1 MSLIPPLLQQW
12 FDNKHWQVRDFQQQV
27 LTVAQRCRAL
37 ILIAPTGAGKTLS
50 GFLPV
55 LCELIAAKTPPQ
67 RLHTLYISPLKALT
81 QDIHRNLLTPIAE
94 MALPIQV
101 ETRTGDTPAHKRQRQ
116 RRQPP
121 HILLTT
127 PESLMLMLSYA
138 DAAQL
143 FASVRYVIIDE
154 LHGMLG
160 NKRGDFCRLA
170 LAQLAHFAPQAVHIG
185 LSATLAKPAL
195 AAQWLGSKAQPAQL
209 IEVTEGASAS
219 LQLLQA
225 QARLPFAG
233 HSASYAASELYQ
245 QIQAAQ
251 RTLLF
256 VNTRAQAERLFQLL
270 WEVNTAG
277 LAIALYHGSLSVE
290 QRRKTE
296 QMMASG
302 QLRAIVATSA
312 LELGIDWNEL
322 DQVIQVGAPK
332 GVSRLL
338 QRIGRANHRW
348 QESSVAWLVPA
359 NRFEVIECVA
369 AIDAIQQ
376 GALDMPWQAEG
387 AWDVLPQFIL
397 NCACAEPVTPT
408 ALYERIVE
416 TSPYE
421 HLDYASFIAIWEFTC
436 FGGAALRHYD
446 RYMRLQEDSDGYWRP
461 ASKTVIQR
469 HRQNVGTIV
478 EAAKLR
484 VKRLNRGSRGSI
496 IGEVEE
502 YFAQQLVAGDTFVIA
517 GEVVA
522 FEAIRDMQV
531 QVRPT
536 QQKDAKIPSFAG
548 GQLPL
553 STFLAEQVR
562 TILATPDRWRHF
574 PTQVQEWLSL
584 QRAFSSIPEP
594 SHLLIE
600 HFPRHKHFITVLYTF
615 DGRKANQTLGM
626 LITKRMEK
634 LGLKPLSFSVTDYGL
649 ALHSLRPVKAT
660 QCAQLVNPDILGDEL
675 ADWMLQSPMLKRAF
689 RQVAVVSGLIEQ
701 HYHSTHKS
709 MKQVT
714 FSTDLI
720 YDTLRQHEPDHVL
733 LQMTRREAE
742 TELLDI
748 PRLTELLIRYCDKQQ
763 FKCLPQAS
771 PLSLPIIYAVRTEQ
785 VTGSA
790 SLSLMDSASIDDEA
804 EQAMAEIRALL
815 HGCD

>member
-1 MSLIPPLLQQW
+1 MPEIPSVLQQW
-12 FDNKHWQVRDFQQQV
+12 FDRRDWEIRNFQYQV
-27 LTVAQRCRAL
+27 LEKSSAANAIV
-37 ILIAPTGAGKTLS
+37 LIAPTGAGKTLS
-50 GFLPV
+50 GFLPA
-55 LCELIAAKTPPQ
+55 LCELATGNTPPN

-81 QDIHRNLLTPIAE
+81 QDIHRNLLIPIDE
-94 MALPIQV
+94 MSLPINV

-127 PESLMLMLSYA
+127 PESLMLMLSYT

-143 FASVRYVIIDE
+143 FSSLRYVIIDE

-160 NKRGDFCRLA
+160 NKRGDFTSLA
-170 LAQLAHFAPQAVHIG
+170 LAQLSYLAPQLVRIG
-185 LSATLAKPAL
+185 LSATLANPTL
-195 AAQWLGSKAQPAQL
+195 AAQWLGTPGYSAEL
-209 IEVTEGASAS
+209 IEVSEGARA
-219 LQLLQA
+219 QIRLLESRE
-225 QARLPFAG
+225 RLPFAG
-233 HSASYAASELYQ
+233 HSAAYAAADLYQ
-245 QIQAAQ
+245 AVKMAT

-270 WEVNTAG
+270 WEVNKDG
-277 LAIALYHGSLSVE
+277 LPIALYHGSLSVE

-296 QMMASG
+296 QMMAAG

-312 LELGIDWNEL
+312 LELGIDWNDL

-338 QRIGRANHRW
+338 QRIGRSNHRW
-348 QESSVAWLVPA
+348 NEASVASLLPA
-359 NRFEVIECVA
+359 NRFEVVECVA

-376 GALDMPWQAEG
+376 GQLDMAWRAEG
-387 AWDVLPQFIL
+387 AWDVLPQFIM
-397 NCACAEPVTPT
+397 NCACERPVTPQM
-408 ALYERIVE
+408 LYQRMVSA
-416 TSPYE
+416 TPYA
-421 HLDYASFIAIWEFTC
+421 HLDYESFLAIWEFTC

-446 RYMRLQEDSDGYWRP
+446 RYRRLLEQPGGHWVP
-461 ASKTVIQR
+461 ASKTVVQR

-484 VKRLNRGSRGSI
+484 VKRLKRGNQGTI

-502 YFAQQLVAGDTFVIA
+502 YFAQQLTLGDTFVIA
-517 GEVVA
+517 GEVLA

-531 QVRPT
+531 HAWPT
-536 QQKDAKIPSFAG
+536 SNKDAKIPSFVG

-562 TILATPDRWRHF
+562 HILSSPERWSQF
-574 PTQVQEWLSL
+574 PEQVREWLQI
-584 QRAFSSIPEP
+584 QREFSQIPQS
-594 SHLLIE
+594 SHLLVE
-600 HFPRHKHFITVLYTF
+600 QFPRQGHFVLILYTF

-626 LITKRMEK
+626 LLTKRMEK
-634 LGLKPLSFSVTDYGL
+634 EGLKPLSFSVTDYGL
-649 ALHSLRPVKAT
+649 AINTLRPVSCE
-660 QCAQLVNPDILGDEL
+660 QSQRLVNPDILGDEL

-742 TELLDI
+742 TELLDL
-748 PRLTELLIRYCDKQQ
+748 PRLTELLIRYNDRQQ
-763 FKCLPQAS
+763 FVDLPGAS
-771 PLSLPIIYAVRTEQ
+771 PLSLPIIYAVRNEQ
-785 VTGSA
+785 VQGSA
-790 SLSLMDSASIDDEA
+790 AHTLLDALSIDNEA
-804 EQAMAEIRALL
+804 EQVMADIKDFLRGG
-815 HGCD
+815 H